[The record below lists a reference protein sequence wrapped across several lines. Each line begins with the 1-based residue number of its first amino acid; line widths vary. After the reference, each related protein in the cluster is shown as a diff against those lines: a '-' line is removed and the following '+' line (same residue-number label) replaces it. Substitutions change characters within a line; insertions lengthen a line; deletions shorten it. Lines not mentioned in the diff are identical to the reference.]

1 MMIAIMAIRKKMIM
15 ISIMTKTIIMSL
27 IRIVPVQTITI
38 TIMLIRKLKL
48 LNDIYSTT
56 RGG

>member
-1 MMIAIMAIRKKMIM
+1 MMIAIMAIRKRMIM